1 MKDDLYI
8 GLMSGTSL
16 DGIDAILA
24 RFENEQVM
32 VLDALCLPLTSNL
45 KDEIKSLINPGD
57 NEINRLM
64 DLDIQLGKTFSE
76 AVNELVKKA
85 KITKENIIAIGS
97 HGQTIRHFPTTKNPT
112 TLQIGDPNTIA
123 ERTGITTVADFR
135 RRDMAVGGQ
144 GAPLVPAFHE
154 QIFRHATKNRVIL
167 NLGGIANITI
177 LPADTSKPV
186 TGFDTGPA
194 NTLINHWI
202 QQQQNKNFDDGG
214 KWASTGQTNQNF
226 LEQLLDDDFFKLTP
240 PKSTGT
246 EYFNANWLTQKLK
259 AFPFLPSE
267 DVQASLTSFTAK
279 TISDAINQYA
289 SKVAKVDE
297 IIICGGGVHND
308 FLLQQLKQDFSNVE
322 INSSVKYGL
331 DPDYIEATA
340 FAWFAKQTMSHQTGN
355 LPDVT
360 GARKKVILGGIYLA

>member
-24 RFENEQVM
+24 RFENEQVTI
-32 VLDALCLPLTSNL
+32 LEALCLPLTSNL
-45 KDEIKSLINPGD
+45 KDEIKSLINPDD

-64 DLDIQLGKTFSE
+64 DLDIQLGKIFSE
-76 AVNELVKKA
+76 AVNKLITKA
-85 KITKENIIAIGS
+85 KVKKENIIAIGS
-97 HGQTIRHFPTTKNPT
+97 HGQTIRHLPTAKNPS
-112 TLQIGDPNTIA
+112 TLQICDPNIIV

-135 RRDMAVGGQ
+135 RRDMAAGGQ
-144 GAPLVPAFHE
+144 GAPLVPAFHQ

-177 LPADTSKPV
+177 LPADSNKPV

-202 QQQQNKNFDDGG
+202 QQQQNKAYDDKGDWG
-214 KWASTGQTNQNF
+214 ASGEVNHDLLTTL
-226 LEQLLDDDFFKLTP
+226 LEDDFFKLTP

-246 EYFNANWLTQKLK
+246 EYFNSDWLDKKLSNFTHLD
-259 AFPFLPSE
+259 AQ
-267 DVQASLTSFTAK
+267 DIQASLTALTAK
-279 TISDAINQYA
+279 SIADAVTLHA
-289 SKVAKVDE
+289 SNTEEV
-297 IIICGGGVHND
+297 IICGGGVHNAYLCQ
-308 FLLQQLKQDFSNVE
+308 LLKDYLPNITF
-322 INSSVKYGL
+322 NSSEKYGL
-331 DPDYIEATA
+331 NPDYIEAAA
-340 FAWFAKQTMSHQTGN
+340 FAWLAKRTMEHKTGN

-360 GARKKVILGGIYLA
+360 GAKCKVILGGVYSA